1 MKRKVR
7 MVIMLD
13 YQHDLPKQI
22 VDKLWEEHLEK
33 MGKGSGRP
41 IPRTRRRNIEKA
53 KKTGAEVK
61 KND

>member
-1 MKRKVR
+1 

-13 YQHDLPKQI
+13 YQQDLPKQI
-22 VDKLWEEHLEK
+22 IDKLWEEHLEK
-33 MGKGSGRP
+33 TGKRTGRP

>member
-1 MKRKVR
+1 
-7 MVIMLD
+7 MLD
-13 YQHDLPKQI
+13 YQQDLPKQI
-22 VDKLWEEHLEK
+22 IDKLWEEHLEK
-33 MGKGSGRP
+33 TGKRTGRP

>member
-1 MKRKVR
+1 

-22 VDKLWEEHLEK
+22 IDKLWEEHLEK
-33 MGKGSGRP
+33 MGKGTGRP